1 MIVTSIDQVQE
12 LLGIGVDPTTADMSY
27 IKSPRDGKTILVTGS
42 PIVKDEDIPCWTM
55 GALWKICQDRKVCL
69 EFLTDESPE
78 SVIDNM
84 VKAII
89 EDIEERDE
97 QSLDFIKRSI
107 SK

>member
-1 MIVTSIDQVQE
+1 MTVTSIDQVQE
-12 LLGIGVDPTTADMSY
+12 LLGIGVDPATADMSY
-27 IKSPRDGKTILVTGS
+27 IKSPRDGKTILVTG
-42 PIVKDEDIPCWTM
+42 PYFPEDLPCWTM
-55 GALWKICQDRKVCL
+55 GALWKVCQDRKICL

-84 VKAII
+84 VKALK
-89 EDIEERDE
+89 EDVEERDE